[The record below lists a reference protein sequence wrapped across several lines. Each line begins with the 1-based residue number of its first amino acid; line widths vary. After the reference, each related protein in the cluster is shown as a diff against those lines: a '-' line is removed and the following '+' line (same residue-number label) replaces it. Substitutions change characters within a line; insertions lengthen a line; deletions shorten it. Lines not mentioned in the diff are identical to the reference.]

1 MSTTHI
7 GKIGRLP
14 QEIRQLLGQR
24 IEDGIPGTELV
35 QWLNGMPE
43 VQEALRLRFEGR
55 AITEQNLSEWK
66 QTGHEEWVRR
76 EERRA
81 LAERLLE
88 QQEDETLEPEAAMTE
103 LSDRLGRELGME
115 MARVALALAEP
126 SGSPEEQWKRLS
138 MVYREVSLMRRDD
151 HRAERARI
159 QRERWERER
168 EREEEAAA
176 ERERKE
182 FQRKAL
188 EVIHRP
194 AMVALQAELFGGGK
208 YGATQAELVERIKA
222 DEDPEQ
228 IMAWYEAAQKEWDKE
243 PAEPEGE
250 GQANDEA
257 RMTNGSGG
265 GEASAAPVA
274 DDEDQVTLCGVN
286 QTSPPEFQRSPG
298 AGRCTGKPSEVAKRR
313 GNPGESK

>member
-88 QQEDETLEPEAAMTE
+88 QQEDETLEPGAAVTE

-115 MARVALALAEP
+115 MARVARN
-126 SGSPEEQWKRLS
+126 RL
-138 MVYREVSLMRRDD
+138 
-151 HRAERARI
+151 
-159 QRERWERER
+159 
-168 EREEEAAA
+168 
-176 ERERKE
+176 
-182 FQRKAL
+182 
-188 EVIHRP
+188 
-194 AMVALQAELFGGGK
+194 
-208 YGATQAELVERIKA
+208 GA
-222 DEDPEQ
+222 
-228 IMAWYEAAQKEWDKE
+228 
-243 PAEPEGE
+243 
-250 GQANDEA
+250 
-257 RMTNGSGG
+257 
-265 GEASAAPVA
+265 
-274 DDEDQVTLCGVN
+274 
-286 QTSPPEFQRSPG
+286 QRS
-298 AGRCTGKPSEVAKRR
+298 S
-313 GNPGESK
+313 GNG